1 MAVIFPDIEK
11 TLVTYL
17 STALTDHG
25 TTGVHVATKKA
36 QPDQNQP
43 AKEVV
48 ITAAY
53 NAEQNYVLKSA
64 SVTIEVYADTYAN
77 ANSLSLL
84 VESLIRGCVG
94 EEIKM
99 AEVRVGP
106 VRIGEEGT
114 QEKRYLDVG
123 LMVKGTDL

>member
-1 MAVIFPDIEK
+1 MVIFPDIEL
-11 TLVTYL
+11 TLVAYL
-17 STALTDHG
+17 NEVLPVYGAND
-25 TTGVHVATKKA
+25 VRVATKKA
-36 QPDQNQP
+36 QPDEAQP
-43 AKEVV
+43 SKEVV

-64 SVTIEVYADTYAN
+64 SATIEVYADTYAN
-77 ANSLSLL
+77 ANALSLL
-84 VESLIRGCVG
+84 VEAVIRGCVG
-94 EEIKM
+94 NEIKM

-123 LMVKGTDL
+123 LMVKGTEL